1 MNKLIFTFIVLFCLN
16 SCSFN
21 ENSRIWK
28 VKENIS
34 ENNKNIT
41 KVLSE
46 EKKNI
51 SEFNKDLKLDL
62 SSIKT
67 NNKIVDNMNNFG
79 PQNYTAKLNK
89 IGNYKFSKFKEINSL
104 DLKPSFLKDGIIF
117 FDKKGTVVRYN
128 NNKKILWK
136 KNHYS
141 KSERKL
147 QPKLNFLISNQNLL
161 VTDNIA
167 KYYSVNLNTGE
178 LNWSKYN
185 IYPFNSDIKEHNNRI
200 FVIDYKNI
208 LRCYKIDDG
217 SECWNLQTED
227 SFIISD
233 IKYSL
238 IIFNN
243 NVIFSN
249 SIGDIT
255 AVDIETG
262 LIVWQLPTQSSS
274 IINETHKFKMSKL
287 VSDNNS
293 IFFSNNK
300 NEFYSI
306 DLNSG
311 TINWINE
318 IDSILTPIL
327 LRDLILTVS
336 EDGYLYVVDKNK
348 GNILRITDLF
358 SNYKDKKRKNIYPI
372 GFTIGNNN
380 LFLSNSDGKMIVA
393 GIEDGKV
400 IQIEKVS
407 GGLISK
413 PFIFNNNLYVV
424 RNGSIVK
431 YD

>member
-28 VKENIS
+28 DKENRL

-41 KVLSE
+41 KVFSE

-79 PQNYTAKLNK
+79 PQNFNAKLNK
-89 IGNYKFSKFKEINSL
+89 IGNYKFSKFDEINSL

-147 QPKLNFLISNQNLL
+147 QPKLNFLTSNQNLL

>member
-28 VKENIS
+28 DKENRL

-41 KVLSE
+41 KVFSE

-89 IGNYKFSKFKEINSL
+89 IGNYKFSKFDEINSL

-147 QPKLNFLISNQNLL
+147 QPKLNFLTSNQNLL

-185 IYPFNSDIKEHNNRI
+185 IYPFNSDIKKHNNRI

>member
-1 MNKLIFTFIVLFCLN
+1 VNKLIFTFIVLFCLN

-28 VKENIS
+28 DKENRL

-41 KVLSE
+41 KVFSE

-89 IGNYKFSKFKEINSL
+89 IGNYKFSKFDEINSL

-147 QPKLNFLISNQNLL
+147 QPKLNFLTSNQNLL

-185 IYPFNSDIKEHNNRI
+185 IYPFNSDIKKHNNRI